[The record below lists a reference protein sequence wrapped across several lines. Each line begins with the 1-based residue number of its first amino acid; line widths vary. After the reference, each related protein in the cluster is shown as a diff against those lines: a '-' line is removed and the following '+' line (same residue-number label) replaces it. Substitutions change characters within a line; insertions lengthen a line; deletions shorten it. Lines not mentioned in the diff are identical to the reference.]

1 MSKPP
6 TLTVVGGKAPEPD
19 AEAAEAVARATL
31 MMAEAVKAG
40 GGFFLLTVTPDD
52 GDATYY
58 GDALELGATAEEV
71 GRSMKR
77 AALGLE

>member
-1 MSKPP
+1 MKP

-19 AEAAEAVARATL
+19 AEAVDLIAKATVQ
-31 MMAEAVKAG
+31 MTEAVKAG
-40 GGFFLLTVTPDD
+40 GGGFLLTVTADD
-52 GDATYY
+52 GGASYY

-71 GRSMKR
+71 GRAMKR